1 MIPTNKFLL
10 GAAVGFGTAVAGYCL
25 YKKNQ
30 DKVDSFLRE
39 QGFHLPSSTEAGYQD
54 MSLEE
59 LMLNKERLED
69 LIAEKEMP
77 QQGDTPA
84 EAKG

>member
-10 GAAVGFGTAVAGYCL
+10 GAAVGFGTAVTGYYL

-39 QGFHLPSSTEAGYQD
+39 QGFHLPPSKEVGYQD
-54 MSLEE
+54 MSLED
-59 LMLNKERLED
+59 LMLNKERIED
-69 LIAEKEMP
+69 LIAEKEMAE
-77 QQGDTPA
+77 QPA
-84 EAKG
+84 VQAKAKS